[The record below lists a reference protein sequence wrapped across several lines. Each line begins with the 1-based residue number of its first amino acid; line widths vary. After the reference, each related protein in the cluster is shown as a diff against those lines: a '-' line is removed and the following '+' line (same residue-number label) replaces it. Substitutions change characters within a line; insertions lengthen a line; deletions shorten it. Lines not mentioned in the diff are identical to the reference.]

1 MASQLAPLNV
11 LRGAAFVAVA
21 VLVFACMDAMTKHL
35 ATAYNVPLVVATRYF
50 GNLVLLVAIFG
61 PREGRAL
68 VTTRRTGLVLVRA
81 ASLSCASLFVGI
93 ALQLMQVAETIAII
107 FLAPFGVM
115 LLAGR
120 VLGEKVGPFGWI
132 AATVGFVGVLLIV
145 RPGSGLDPWGLGC
158 ALLGAVSSVVYNTL
172 SRVLAHS
179 ERTSALMFW
188 TTLTGAVVF
197 GVTLPWSFHGAA
209 PSLLDGAMFAAMGL
223 FALVGHFLFTAA
235 YRHAPASVLAPV
247 TYLHLAWAGLLG
259 WLVFDHLPDPIAM
272 GGMAMIAA
280 AGIAAALHAHRS
292 TGRAMPPADAPDAL

>member
-11 LRGAAFVAVA
+11 LRGAAFIAVA

-35 ATAYNVPLVVATRYF
+35 ATAYNVPLVVALRYF

-61 PREGRAL
+61 PREGRGL
-68 VTTRRTGLVLVRA
+68 ITTRRTGWVLVRA
-81 ASLSCASLFVGI
+81 ASLSCASLFMGI
-93 ALQLMQVAETIAII
+93 ALQLMPVAETIAIV

-120 VLGEKVGPFGWI
+120 VLGEKVGLFGWI
-132 AATVGFVGVLLIV
+132 AAMAGFVGGLAIV
-145 RPGSGLDPWGLGC
+145 RPGSGLDPWGVGC

-172 SRVLAHS
+172 SRVLAHT
-179 ERTSALMFW
+179 ERTPALMFW

-197 GVTLPWSFHGAA
+197 GATLPWSFHGAA
-209 PSLLDGAMFAAMGL
+209 PSLPDAVMFAAMGV

-259 WLVFDHLPDPIAM
+259 WLVFDHLPDPVAIAGM
-272 GGMAMIAA
+272 GLIAA
-280 AGIAAALHAHRS
+280 AGIAAALHAHLT
-292 TGRAMPPADAPDAL
+292 TGRAVPPVDAPDAI